1 MMQKIENYSALKSST
16 RIENRSSELFF
27 SQVTRFFA
35 RRLGGALLF
44 STIELV
50 ACRVSTE

>member
-27 SQVTRFFA
+27 PSDTLFA
-35 RRLGGALLF
+35 RRLGGAL
-44 STIELV
+44 
-50 ACRVSTE
+50 